1 MTGRNLAQ
9 GRRFLAAALLY
20 VAATRVK
27 VAACRRV
34 GRVGHITCED
44 DTGLLPP
51 HAGVRVGHCRQQGL
65 RVGV

>member
-9 GRRFLAAALLY
+9 GRRFLAAALLH

-27 VAACRRV
+27 VAAGRRV
-34 GRVGHITCED
+34 GRVGHVAFED
-44 DTGLLPP
+44 DKGLLPP
-51 HAGVRVGHCRQQGL
+51 HAGVRVGHCRQERF